1 MPTGERRQHKRKE
14 IFGNSPERE
23 KQPRRAKTKPSPRGR
38 DSSPA
43 GTVASSVQNGS
54 AEDAATA
61 ATVSVACLGPVSPAT
76 TQVLGSQQAT
86 PRSETR
92 LCGTEG
98 QADESSPKMCL
109 LPSLAPLAPASTAG
123 AASVQT
129 DAPTPALLPGLLDAV
144 TTSCSVLP
152 ASVPD
157 MFKATPQQLRV
168 LKLLQLQHEQPQQ
181 PASGGYH
188 AVLAAKLAAKA
199 PHAGST
205 GLSPYVASADATKHD
220 ASNRADTA
228 ASIGVMSAKSESRA
242 DSSPAWVG
250 ALEMPR
256 KAPGLIELLAASA
269 EVEADSDMANGAA
282 CQADHAVL
290 DTAYVQGVGRS
301 GAVLS
306 QPRNPRSA
314 LEAAAPVHISV
325 TTPAP
330 APQHALAH
338 TPVTQSRRESA
349 QKPASTFKID
359 MASCGAG
366 LALQFAGSPQQV

>member
-43 GTVASSVQNGS
+43 WTVASSGQNDS

-61 ATVSVACLGPVSPAT
+61 AAVSVACLGPVSPAT
-76 TQVLGSQQAT
+76 TQVLGSPKAT
-86 PRSETR
+86 PRSETP
-92 LCGTEG
+92 LCGPAG
-98 QADESSPKMCL
+98 QAAQSSPNACL
-109 LPSLAPLAPASTAG
+109 SPSLAPPAPASTAD
-123 AASVQT
+123 AASVHT
-129 DAPTPALLPGLLDAV
+129 DAPTPALVPGLLGAV

-157 MFKATPQQLRV
+157 MFKATPEELRM
-168 LKLLQLQHEQPQQ
+168 LKLLQLQQDQPQQ
-181 PASGGYH
+181 SASGGYH

-199 PHAGST
+199 THEGSM
-205 GLSPYVASADATKHD
+205 GMSPYVASADATKHD

-228 ASIGVMSAKSESRA
+228 ASIGVMSAKSDGRA
-242 DSSPAWVG
+242 NSSPAWVG

-282 CQADHAVL
+282 CQAHNAVL
-290 DTAYVQGVGRS
+290 DTAYVQGGGRS

-314 LEAAAPVHISV
+314 LEAAAPVDISV

-330 APQHALAH
+330 APQHALEH
-338 TPVTQSRRESA
+338 TPVTQSRSESA

-366 LALQFAGSPQQV
+366 LALQFAGSPQRA